1 MHAKTK
7 ALNVLVVDVGGNHV
21 KVLVTGKP
29 VHRKFTSGPT
39 LTAQQMVDGVKQ
51 LAGDWKYDVVSIGY
65 PAPVIHGKP
74 AEEPVHLGGGWM
86 DLDYQEAFGCQVK
99 IINDAAMQAV
109 GSYEGGK
116 MLFLGLGTGL
126 GSAMIVEGMVV
137 PLELGHLPYRKGSY
151 EDYVGRGGLA
161 RLGRKKWRKRV
172 VEVVELLR
180 SGFLPDYIV
189 LGGGNVDQLDG
200 LPPDCRRGDNS
211 NAFTGGFRLWNQGE
225 KSSPFTDRSLSL

>member
-1 MHAKTK
+1 MHAKNK
-7 ALNVLVVDVGGNHV
+7 SLNVLVVDVGGNHV
-21 KVLVTGKP
+21 KILVTGKP

-51 LAGDWKYDVVSIGY
+51 LAGEWKYDVVSIGY
-65 PAPVIHGKP
+65 PAPVVHGKP

-86 DLDYQEAFGCQVK
+86 DLDYQEAFGGPVK

-137 PLELGHLPYRKGSY
+137 PLELGHLPYRKSTY
-151 EDYVGRGGLA
+151 ENYVGRGGLA
-161 RLGRKKWRKRV
+161 RMGRKKWRKRV
-172 VEVVELLR
+172 VEVVELIR
-180 SGFLPDYIV
+180 SGFL
-189 LGGGNVDQLDG
+189 
-200 LPPDCRRGDNS
+200 
-211 NAFTGGFRLWNQGE
+211 A
-225 KSSPFTDRSLSL
+225 